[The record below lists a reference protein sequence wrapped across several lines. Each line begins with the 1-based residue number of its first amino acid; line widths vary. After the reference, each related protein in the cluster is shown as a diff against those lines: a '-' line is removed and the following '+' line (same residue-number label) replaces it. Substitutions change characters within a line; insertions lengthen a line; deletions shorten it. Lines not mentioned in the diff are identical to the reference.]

1 MASTGKRASR
11 PPYSEQQKFFIAY
24 MRIIKHKSWAQIG
37 EEYAVCFREGTSPR
51 SKEGL
56 TSVYYRVRKEWG
68 LSNVNEAVVETSILD
83 RWMVHSMAYNFD
95 AHFLDHMGYDEPP
108 VEDQLGWGWL

>member
-24 MRIIKHKSWAQIG
+24 MLIIKHKSWAQIG
-37 EEYAVCFREGTSPR
+37 EEYAVCFRAGTSPR

-68 LSNVNEAVVETSILD
+68 LSHVNEAVVETSILD
-83 RWMVHSMAYNFD
+83 RWMVHSTAYNFD